1 MIGKYEML
9 YCSAPKIVVALSTY
23 NGSRF
28 IVEQLDSLLDHTKV
42 PDQIVVCDDCSTDC
56 TPEIIRAYIAEHHSV
71 PVSFEF
77 SVNDKNMGWKAN
89 FKKLITSCDATYI
102 FPCDQDDIWSPDKIQ
117 SMVEVMESNPDLDLL
132 ACSVEPFYEEGS
144 RRSDAGSLE
153 ATSGVELLQREQ
165 LKPGFMYIRHPGCSY
180 CVRGSFVKRVLPFW
194 EATYPHDA
202 VLWRYA
208 VLENGAAVLNERLVR
223 FRRHDGN
230 ASDRKKQTKA
240 DRMSDVDYYID
251 FVEHAKRFAEADE
264 SCGPESLS
272 LLRSCGEWL
281 DARKRLLETGNI
293 GAAAACLRNRRF
305 YKTARGPVLDIA
317 FAWLEGLSV

>member
-1 MIGKYEML
+1 ML

-28 IVEQLDSLLDHTKV
+28 VVEQLDSLLDQTKV

-77 SVNDKNMGWKAN
+77 SVNDKNKGWKAN

-144 RRSDAGSLE
+144 HRSDAGSLE
-153 ATSGVELLQREQ
+153 ATRGVELLQREQ

-251 FVEHAKRFAEADE
+251 FVEHAKRFAEVDE

>member
-1 MIGKYEML
+1 ML
-9 YCSAPKIVVALSTY
+9 YSPTPKIVVVLSTY

-28 IVEQLDSLLDHTKV
+28 VVEQIDSLLDQTKV
-42 PDQIVVCDDCSTDC
+42 PDQIVVCDDCSTDG
-56 TPEIIRAYIAEHHSV
+56 TPEIIRAYIAEHYSA
-71 PVSFEF
+71 PVSFEL
-77 SVNDKNMGWKAN
+77 SVNDKNIGWKAN
-89 FKKLITSCDATYI
+89 FKKLITGCDATYI
-102 FPCDQDDIWSPDKIQ
+102 FPCDQDDIWNPNKIET
-117 SMVEVMESNPDLDLL
+117 MVEVMESSPDLDLL

-144 RRSDAGSLE
+144 RRSDASSLE
-153 ATSGVELLQREQ
+153 ATRGVELLQREQ
-165 LKPGFMYIRHPGCSY
+165 LKPCFMYIRHPGCSY

-208 VLENGAAVLNERLVR
+208 VLENGAAALNERLVR

-230 ASDRKKQTKA
+230 ASDRKKQMKA
-240 DRMSDVDYYID
+240 DRMADVDYYID

-264 SCGPESLS
+264 SCSPESLS

-281 DARKRLLETGNI
+281 DARKRLLETGSI
-293 GAAAACLRNRRF
+293 GAAVACLRNRRF

>member
-1 MIGKYEML
+1 
-9 YCSAPKIVVALSTY
+9 
-23 NGSRF
+23 
-28 IVEQLDSLLDHTKV
+28 
-42 PDQIVVCDDCSTDC
+42 
-56 TPEIIRAYIAEHHSV
+56 
-71 PVSFEF
+71 
-77 SVNDKNMGWKAN
+77 
-89 FKKLITSCDATYI
+89 
-102 FPCDQDDIWSPDKIQ
+102 
-117 SMVEVMESNPDLDLL
+117 
-132 ACSVEPFYEEGS
+132 
-144 RRSDAGSLE
+144 
-153 ATSGVELLQREQ
+153 
-165 LKPGFMYIRHPGCSY
+165 MYIRHPGCSY

>member
-28 IVEQLDSLLDHTKV
+28 VVEQLDSLLDQTKV

-77 SVNDKNMGWKAN
+77 SVNDKNIGWKAN

-153 ATSGVELLQREQ
+153 ATRGVELLQREQ

-240 DRMSDVDYYID
+240 DRMLDVDYYID
-251 FVEHAKRFAEADE
+251 FVEHAMRFAEADE
-264 SCGPESLS
+264 SCGPESLL